1 MIQLKD
7 LTLGY
12 GQRILLDRVSA
23 NLSEGG
29 LIALLG
35 RNGSGK
41 STLLRAIAGLGKI
54 SSGEVL
60 LNGKEISRLRPE
72 ELAKIISFVT
82 TEKIRIPNLKCRDV
96 VALGRAPYTNWVGRL
111 EARDQ
116 EIVAQSLALLDMSAY
131 AERTMDQM
139 SDGECQRIMIAR
151 ALAQDTPIILLD
163 EPTSFL
169 DLPNRYELGVL
180 LRKLAH
186 EQNKCILFS
195 THELDI
201 ALTLCDSIALI
212 DSPYLHYLP
221 TQQMIGSGHIERLFQ
236 NATITFDPQELRV
249 KIRNDEAQS

>member
-1 MIQLKD
+1 MIQLEA

-12 GQRILLDRVSA
+12 GQQILLDQASA
-23 NLSEGG
+23 NLDKGG

-41 STLLRAIAGLGKI
+41 SSLLRAIAGLGTI
-54 SSGEVL
+54 RSGRIL
-60 LNGKEISRLRPE
+60 LAGRDLAELQPE
-72 ELAKIISFVT
+72 KRARIVSFVT
-82 TEKIRIPNLKCRDV
+82 TEKVRIPNLKCRDV
-96 VALGRAPYTNWVGRL
+96 VALGRAPYTNWVGHLQPQDR
-111 EARDQ
+111 
-116 EIVAQSLALLDMSAY
+116 EIIDKSLALLDMASY

-180 LRKLAH
+180 LQKLAH

-212 DSPYLHYLP
+212 DRPHLHYHP
-221 TQQMIGSGHIERLFQ
+221 TQQMINSGHIECLFR
-236 NATITFDPQELRV
+236 NETITFDPKELR
-249 KIRNDEAQS
+249 IRVQRKAP

>member
-1 MIQLKD
+1 MIQLEA

-12 GQRILLDRVSA
+12 GQQILLDHVSA
-23 NLSEGG
+23 NLDGGG

-41 STLLRAIAGLGKI
+41 STLLRATAGLGTIK
-54 SSGEVL
+54 SGRIL
-60 LNGKEISRLRPE
+60 LAGKDLAELRPE
-72 ELAKIISFVT
+72 ELARTVSFVT
-82 TEKIRIPNLKCRDV
+82 TEKVRIPNLKCRDV

-111 EARDQ
+111 QPQDR
-116 EIVAQSLALLDMSAY
+116 EIVAKSLALLDMSAY

-169 DLPNRYELGVL
+169 DLPNRYELGIL
-180 LRKLAH
+180 LQKLAH
-186 EQNKCILFS
+186 KQNKCILFS

-201 ALTLCDSIALI
+201 ALTLSDSIALI
-212 DSPYLHYLP
+212 DHPHLHYLP
-221 TQQMIGSGHIERLFQ
+221 TRQMINSGHIERLFH
-236 NATITFDPQELRV
+236 NETITFDPKELR
-249 KIRNDEAQS
+249 IRIR

>member
-1 MIQLKD
+1 MIQLEA

-12 GQRILLDRVSA
+12 GQQILLDHVSA
-23 NLSEGG
+23 NLNGGG

-41 STLLRAIAGLGKI
+41 STLLRATAGLGTIK
-54 SSGEVL
+54 SGRIL
-60 LNGKEISRLRPE
+60 LAGKDLAELQPE
-72 ELAKIISFVT
+72 ELARTVSFVT
-82 TEKIRIPNLKCRDV
+82 TEKVRIPNLKCRDV

-111 EARDQ
+111 QPQDR
-116 EIVAQSLALLDMSAY
+116 EIVAKSLALLDMSAY

-139 SDGECQRIMIAR
+139 SDGECQRMMIAR

-169 DLPNRYELGVL
+169 DLPNRYELGIL
-180 LRKLAH
+180 LQKLAH
-186 EQNKCILFS
+186 KQNKCILFS

-212 DSPYLHYLP
+212 DHPHLHYLP
-221 TQQMIGSGHIERLFQ
+221 TRQMINSGHIERLFR
-236 NATITFDPQELRV
+236 NETITFDPKELR
-249 KIRNDEAQS
+249 IRIR